1 MLEAQLQALLTT
13 LYGLYHKEIEL
24 GLTRTYRYL
33 ERLGNPHL
41 RLPKVVHIAGTN
53 GKGSTTATLR
63 ALLEASGHTVHVY
76 TSPHLMHPTERI
88 RLAGAPITSQ
98 ALYDLLTECIEIN
111 NGEPIT
117 FFELFTC
124 AALLAFARAPADY
137 LLLETGMGGRLDTT
151 NVVPHPV
158 CTIITTISYD
168 HMAFLGDSLDK
179 IASEKAGILKP
190 GAPCV
195 VGYQFESA
203 VQAGVMNVFHKQSQ
217 NLSPDAPLRCFGA
230 DWSTAPESG
239 QMLFRYGN
247 DSILLPRPCLAG
259 SHQIWNAGAAL
270 EAFRIIAPAHF
281 KPEILST
288 GLGQIEW
295 PARLQTLKNHTLNAL
310 LPVGWDLILDGG
322 HNDSAGLVLATQMEE
337 WAKTAPKP
345 LHLIVGMMARKDAAA
360 FLSPLVPHVRSIT
373 LVDMAD
379 EKDAFAKED
388 LVKVAENIGFQAIHR
403 SPDVA
408 SALQSLGQDVT
419 YAQKTGR
426 ILIAG
431 SLFLA
436 GKVLNFT

>member
-1 MLEAQLQALLTT
+1 
-13 LYGLYHKEIEL
+13 
-24 GLTRTYRYL
+24 
-33 ERLGNPHL
+33 
-41 RLPKVVHIAGTN
+41 
-53 GKGSTTATLR
+53 
-63 ALLEASGHTVHVY
+63 
-76 TSPHLMHPTERI
+76 
-88 RLAGAPITSQ
+88 
-98 ALYDLLTECIEIN
+98 
-111 NGEPIT
+111 
-117 FFELFTC
+117 
-124 AALLAFARAPADY
+124 
-137 LLLETGMGGRLDTT
+137 
-151 NVVPHPV
+151 
-158 CTIITTISYD
+158 
-168 HMAFLGDSLDK
+168 MAFLGDSLDK
-179 IASEKAGILKP
+179 IAFEKAGIMKP

-436 GKVLNFT
+436 GKVLNM